1 MQLPIGTIQNLAV
14 LRVIETGYV
23 LHLNEQDILLHH
35 NEIEGEA
42 LEVDQAVD
50 VFLYLDKKGN
60 VTATMKLPE
69 IVIHTYGWAKVVEVI
84 PKLGAFVDIGTSKEI
99 LVSSDDLPLFEEVW
113 PIVGDELYVT
123 LGKDQKD
130 RLLALPATEG
140 VIIDLYHE
148 APKELLHETIS
159 GNIYIT
165 DKEGSAFVT
174 ENGYR
179 GFIHNTERAS
189 EPRLGELVEGR
200 VIAVKEDG
208 TLNVSLLPL
217 KQDRLDTDAEA
228 ILTYLTGL
236 GGEMNFTDKSDPNE
250 IRDTFKMSKSGFKRA
265 LGRLMKDRKITQV
278 DGKTQL
284 KQ

>member
-1 MQLPIGTIQNLAV
+1 MQLPIGTIQSLTV

-23 LHLNEQDILLHH
+23 LKFNDQDILLHH
-35 NEIEGEA
+35 NETAGDL
-42 LEVDQAVD
+42 LEVDQAID
-50 VFLYLDKKGN
+50 AFLYIDKKGN
-60 VTATMKLPE
+60 VTASMKLPD
-69 IVIHTYGWAKVVEVI
+69 IVIDTYGWAKVVEVI
-84 PKLGAFVDIGTSKEI
+84 PKLGAFVNIGTTKEI

-148 APKELLHETIS
+148 APKELLHETIK

-165 DKEGSAFVT
+165 DREGSAFVT
-174 ENGYR
+174 ESGYR
-179 GFIHNTERAS
+179 GFIHNTERVS
-189 EPRLGELVEGR
+189 EPRLGELIEGR

-250 IRDTFKMSKSGFKRA
+250 IRDTFNMSKAGFKRA
-265 LGRLMKDRKITQV
+265 LGRLMKDRKITQA
-278 DGKTQL
+278 DGKTHL
-284 KQ
+284 KE